1 MQFRFLALLNAN
13 HDLKQHDRDEPED
26 HHVQV
31 KRAARLV
38 HVLRVPRL
46 GLDRLGGPLD
56 LRVDRAEQRLTSF
69 GARTRGRRA
78 RVSHQPMRGIRPTLA
93 ARRRLAGFA
102 ACCAGA
108 RGDSRCAGASPCACL
123 WPSRAGGRPRPR
135 WWSGAHLA
143 LRASGRFRT
152 LRATRNGWR
161 AKLTSQPFLH
171 LSHPSPLAL
180 E

>member
-1 MQFRFLALLNAN
+1 MQVRFLALLNAN

-108 RGDSRCAGASPCACL
+108 RGNSRCAGASPCACL

-135 WWSGAHLA
+135 DLLRRRRRLRMPLRTSGLTHMP
-143 LRASGRFRT
+143 RGNGKSRGEQGTRDRT
-152 LRATRNGWR
+152 SRKEG
-161 AKLTSQPFLH
+161 K
-171 LSHPSPLAL
+171 
-180 E
+180 